1 MPRHAS
7 DPVIRSPGLSFSSDS
22 RGTHFPQWM
31 LDLKG
36 TRVKGGLRLGEVL
49 GTGAFGV
56 VYIGAGSQLPDN
68 RPVAVKVLSAAGIG
82 SERRRQIEHEMLHHS
97 RVSEHPN
104 IVTLHSVFVDQMA
117 YYAVM
122 DLYTDGD
129 LFKCIT
135 EDEFYFGNDAMI
147 KKVFVQLLDAV
158 EFCHAKGVYHRDLKP
173 GKLENIL
180 CRNGGNTILLTD
192 FGLATRDTFSQDF
205 RCGSE
210 FYMSP
215 GKPLSF
221 YIFHESSYILIE
233 CIGFPKIKAYS
244 TVHNDIWALGVILVN
259 LTTGRNP
266 WKRAELQD
274 EGFGLFYEDPAGYIA
289 DTLPL
294 SRDALVLLLH
304 IFRIPFKSR
313 ISISGIRANIT
324 KIDQLLLTPAEAAF
338 APHTAR
344 QSARHLFDI
353 IAARRPHL
361 LIEHYEDIC
370 AYFPDLAERICEGLR
385 LDMSEHG
392 LINGVDDIFSE
403 NVPDV
408 GYRMRQELPEWSVP
422 IPIEIRPGE
431 FKDAAGYPQSPHMS
445 RDNSTEGAAS
455 DGPITPDT
463 HPTHVPDDVPEVA
476 LDVAEALVEEVEDM
490 KINGP
495 VSSMTTL
502 SAFSS
507 RIVRALGSPG
517 SFFSSHMNLLQDD
530 HPTPRSFAMSLS
542 TDMTRPVEDSNDAE
556 PPPKR
561 MKLHIDSDPGP
572 LDTVSNKTYD
582 VKNLLPPST
591 TLLGRQALNDY
602 VFQGSEKDVGINEY
616 ISCDITSIEG
626 IIKQRFTD
634 FLVYEVDLEGNV
646 VHVCELGKPE
656 SPKAPVAQEVVSEEI
671 ETASGQWDANVDA
684 KLSELLS
691 EDVRMK
697 LKQLYDEGPEPP
709 LGLVS
714 DSGWEGRPKG
724 EARSD
729 EVNLNTEEIGQLSQ
743 ADNGRGRGRGRGGRG
758 RGRGRGRERG
768 GVQREDLR
776 RVLTDPIPSK
786 EMRTSVHQNV
796 RNLFKGKFETETN
809 EATEEEGSRVIIKW
823 AHRGSGRRGRGRG
836 GHDRST
842 PVLPPYIHFTLQK
855 TNRDTQDALGHLA
868 RLLKVPPREL
878 STAGTKDKRGVTTQ
892 RVCLKRGR
900 FTVEDVWKITNSLT
914 GRRSPEDVV
923 KQRGERGVRVS
934 DINYR
939 KGYLEL
945 GMLKGNEFVITLRN
959 VKAESPEVIDKAMGS
974 LKENGVA
981 GMQRFGTSAIP
992 THSIGLA
999 LLRSDWRLATSLL
1012 LRPRPG
1018 EYPET
1023 EAGRRAWT
1031 EEKDLEK
1038 ALRLIPRRCVA
1049 ERCILENYKK
1059 HGGTDRNLLGG
1070 LSAIPRNLRLMYVHA
1085 YQSYVWNAIVSER
1098 IKSFGRTPVVGD
1110 VVYDDEGTNN
1120 SSETREGDENEG
1132 ETLDDAGES
1141 GKVVKEDIDDL
1152 GNEEKVRKEWK
1163 SGKRTAP
1170 RKVKIL
1176 AEEDL
1181 PHYSMFDI
1189 VMPLPGTDVAY
1200 PGGELGNMYREFL
1213 KLDGLDPNDF
1223 KHKQKEYAL
1232 GGSYRKII
1240 HHPKALSWTTMRYT
1254 DPNVPLAQSDEDA
1267 ILGLDKPM
1275 IDIHGKFMALQIRLT
1290 LGTSAYATMALR
1302 EVTKTETSS
1311 FHQTNLTLLSE
1322 DQAYRDTA
1330 KNDPEMASIEP
1341 GSSLAD
1347 DAVTGDG
1354 DLTVEVVEGQ

>member
-36 TRVKGGLRLGEVL
+36 TKVKGGLRLGEVL

-56 VYIGAGSQLPDN
+56 
-68 RPVAVKVLSAAGIG
+68 VLSAAGIG

-233 CIGFPKIKAYS
+233 CIGFPKIRAYS

-274 EGFGLFYEDPAGYIA
+274 EGFGLFMKILQDILRTRFLSLAMR
-289 DTLPL
+289 LPL
-294 SRDALVLLLH
+294 LH
-304 IFRIPFKSR
+304 H
-313 ISISGIRANIT
+313 N
-324 KIDQLLLTPAEAAF
+324 
-338 APHTAR
+338 TAR

-370 AYFPDLAERICEGLR
+370 AYFPDLAERICEGLQC
-385 LDMSEHG
+385 
-392 LINGVDDIFSE
+392 
-403 NVPDV
+403 PDV

-507 RIVRALGSPG
+507 RIVRALVPLGA
-517 SFFSSHMNLLQDD
+517 FSAPL
-530 HPTPRSFAMSLS
+530 
-542 TDMTRPVEDSNDAE
+542 
-556 PPPKR
+556 KR

-709 LGLVS
+709 LEEEEEE
-714 DSGWEGRPKG
+714 DEGEG
-724 EARSD
+724 EGEDGSA
-729 EVNLNTEEIGQLSQ
+729 
-743 ADNGRGRGRGRGGRG
+743 
-758 RGRGRGRERG
+758 
-768 GVQREDLR
+768 EDL
-776 RVLTDPIPSK
+776 DI
-786 EMRTSVHQNV
+786 RTRTHVKSLANPQQGDADICAPNV

-809 EATEEEGSRVIIKW
+809 EATEEEGSR
-823 AHRGSGRRGRGRG
+823 RG

-892 RVCLKRGR
+892 R
-900 FTVEDVWKITNSLT
+900 
-914 GRRSPEDVV
+914 
-923 KQRGERGVRVS
+923 RGERRVRVS

-974 LKENGVA
+974 LKENGFINYY